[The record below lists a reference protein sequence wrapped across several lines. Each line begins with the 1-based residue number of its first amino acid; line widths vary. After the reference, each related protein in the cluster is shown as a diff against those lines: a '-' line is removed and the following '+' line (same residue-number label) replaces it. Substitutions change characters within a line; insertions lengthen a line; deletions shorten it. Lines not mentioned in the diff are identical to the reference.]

1 NDAPVVSAPG
11 SALAATEQ
19 VALAIEGT
27 GFGVSDVDE
36 AGSGAT
42 ATLTTGEGAITVV
55 IGDSGATI
63 DSGNGTGTVV
73 VSGTIAQINSLLDDS
88 STGTINYLNSSD
100 TPSASTT
107 FTVTVNDAGNTGAD
121 PGLTGDGSSEE
132 GTNSQTINITATND
146 GPTHD
151 DPILTSALGTDTT
164 NEDLTSTPQ
173 NTFDADGD
181 AVKNIFNWYK
191 DTNPIQ
197 VLNMPFEGGSDGSS
211 TKDYSD
217 SANNGTV
224 DGPTWNATG
233 GHDGKGAYEFDGTN
247 DKIDFGDADPGIG
260 GSSEATWSAW
270 VKPSSVSG
278 VQAIFQKEHN
288 GGWAV
293 FLNNTS
299 MGFWDGG
306 SATQDASLVVGEWA
320 HLVWVFNSGE
330 MEFYKNGLHL
340 GTQSTG
346 SNIIND
352 QAGVNLCIG
361 LKGVNSG
368 EDFSGTI
375 DDIQIFNHSLSAEQ
389 IANLSNGDVNII
401 DSEET
406 TAGETWQSCVT
417 PNDGTV
423 DGTTKCSNNLAII
436 NIAPTGA
443 NNTVVTNEDTAH
455 TFTAAAFNY
464 SNGDGDRMARAKITT
479 LEAGRAL

>member
-1 NDAPVVSAPG
+1 
-11 SALAATEQ
+11 
-19 VALAIEGT
+19 
-27 GFGVSDVDE
+27 
-36 AGSGAT
+36 
-42 ATLTTGEGAITVV
+42 
-55 IGDSGATI
+55 
-63 DSGNGTGTVV
+63 
-73 VSGTIAQINSLLDDS
+73 
-88 STGTINYLNSSD
+88 
-100 TPSASTT
+100 
-107 FTVTVNDAGNTGAD
+107 
-121 PGLTGDGSSEE
+121 
-132 GTNSQTINITATND
+132 
-146 GPTHD
+146 
-151 DPILTSALGTDTT
+151 
-164 NEDLTSTPQ
+164 DLTSTPQ

-247 DKIDFGDADPGIG
+247 DKIDFGAADPGIG

-306 SATQDASLVVGEWA
+306 GATQDASLVVGEWA

-330 MEFYKNGLHL
+330 MEFYKNGIHL

-406 TAGETWQSCVT
+406 TAGETWQSSVT
-417 PNDGTV
+417 PNDGTE
-423 DGTTKCSNNLAII
+423 DGTTKFSNNLTII

-443 NNTVVTNEDTAH
+443 NGTVVTNEDTAH
-455 TFTAAAFNY
+455 TFTAADFNFSDPDGDTLASIKITALEAVGALQLNGVDVTLNQVITKAEIDSNLLKFVPDANTY
-464 SNGDGDRMARAKITT
+464 GNNYDSFEFSVNDGTTDSASSYTMTVDVTTTANSVPSFFQNTASFTNHTIPGDAGTNVGYLSVADINGDGIMDVVTGDRSTETTQLYWYEHDGAGGFTRHAVSSASNVITSVNT
-479 LEAGRAL
+479 ADVD